1 MTEEK
6 RPRATILNTED
17 PFLISAEIIVDAP
30 ARAIFDILADPEKHS
45 LIDGSGSVERALSG
59 PKRLYQGA
67 RFAMSMRIKVPYRIT
82 NEVVTFEE
90 DREIAWRHLM
100 KWEWRYQLTPLE
112 DGKTLVREI
121 FDGRTS
127 RSKRWLQ
134 MTGALKHNPI
144 MLAKTLVRLKQY
156 VENL

>member
-1 MTEEK
+1 MTDK
-6 RPRATILNTED
+6 QRPRATIVDTGD
-17 PFLISAEIIVDAP
+17 PFLIKAEIVIDAP
-30 ARAIFDILADPEKHS
+30 ARAIFDLLADPEKHS
-45 LIDGSGSVERALSG
+45 LIDGSGSVERVLSG

-82 NEVVTFEE
+82 NEVVSFEE

-100 KWEWRYQLTPLE
+100 KWEWRYQLTPLQ
-112 DGKTLVREI
+112 DGTTLVRET

-127 RSKRWLQ
+127 RSKRWLK

-144 MLAKTLVRLKQY
+144 VLAKTLVRLKEY
-156 VENL
+156 FETR

>member
-1 MTEEK
+1 MTDK
-6 RPRATILNTED
+6 QRPRATIIDTGD
-17 PFLISAEIIVDAP
+17 AFLIAAEIRVDAP
-30 ARAIFDILADPEKHS
+30 ARAIFDLLADPEKHS
-45 LIDGSGSVERALSG
+45 LIDGSGSVERMLSG

-82 NEVVTFEE
+82 NEVVTFVE

-112 DGKTLVREI
+112 DGTTLVREI

-144 MLAKTLVRLKQY
+144 MLAKTLVRLKEY
-156 VENL
+156 FETR